1 MAELDDKELQ
11 RYENLLLK
19 AQQYKIPEREMTIF
33 DTALKNHHE
42 NPITELLS
50 FFLNPNEKH
59 GLGTSFYDGFIN
71 SLNDKEEYEDF
82 DFGSFLK
89 VSTQQKTDKGNFIDL
104 WVETDTALII
114 VEVKV
119 YHYQKNPF
127 QDYLAWGRKKL
138 KEFSNLTKKEESY
151 FEKELVPLILC
162 PDGISYAE
170 QWLGLAYNDL
180 TLEIRTALAHEFFK
194 ISINKWGIFARDFLL
209 HLDSFVDLL
218 ETNMESINFVVQ
230 NMKKI
235 QELVELRDSAYQ
247 EIIDY
252 INNEIK
258 NNLGEDFEPIVK
270 WHTWAENHPAIRFS
284 GSNWKDKWTDTTLNL
299 HITKNPMSCSVHI
312 HIENQN
318 DELIK
323 KLKQYLRKVK
333 FQASEPWYERNKK
346 FWCMKWDF
354 DEFNLEEISQFLVFT
369 QVGLNKVETEWKIK
383 TEC

>member
-19 AQQYKIPEREMTIF
+19 SQQYKIPEREMTIF
-33 DTALKNHHE
+33 DTALKKHHE

-104 WVETDTALII
+104 WLETDTALII

-127 QDYLAWGRKKL
+127 PDYLAWGRKKL
-138 KEFSNLTKKEESY
+138 KELGNRTKKEESY
-151 FEKELVPLILC
+151 FEKELVPIILC
-162 PDGISYAE
+162 PDGISFAE

-180 TLEIRTALAHEFFK
+180 TLEIRTTLAHDFFK
-194 ISINKWGIFARDFLL
+194 SSLNKWGIFARDFLL

-218 ETNMESINFVVQ
+218 ETNMDSLNFVVDHMQQIQ
-230 NMKKI
+230 N
-235 QELVELRDSAYQ
+235 LVNLREDVYQ
-247 EIIDY
+247 EIINH
-252 INNEIK
+252 INNE
-258 NNLGEDFEPIVK
+258 LQVAVGEEYEPYFRRHM
-270 WHTWAENHPAIRFS
+270 WSNTPAFRFT
-284 GSNWKDKWTDTTLNL
+284 GNNWKEWSESILNL
-299 HITKNPMSCSVHI
+299 HIDTAPMGYSIVMY
-312 HIENQN
+312 IENPTN
-318 DELIK
+318 EI
-323 KLKQYLRKVK
+323 LKRVRQIFAKSAYQLT
-333 FQASEPWYERNKK
+333 SEGYEGKNNNYWKAN
-346 FWCMKWDF
+346 WDF
-354 DEFNLEEISQFLVFT
+354 AKFNLDDATKMIVFIHKI
-369 QVGLNKVETEWKIK
+369 LNKVELEWKK
-383 TEC
+383 